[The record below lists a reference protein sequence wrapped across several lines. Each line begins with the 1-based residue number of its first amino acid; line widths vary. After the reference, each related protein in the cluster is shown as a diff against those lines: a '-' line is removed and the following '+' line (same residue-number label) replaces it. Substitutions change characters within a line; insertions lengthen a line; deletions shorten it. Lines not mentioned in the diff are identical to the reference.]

1 MNKHL
6 VLFMAGNP
14 NAITLAVEPE
24 VAEDLGDRLVQ
35 IVRNGHTQTIAGTA
49 GQQYVVNFS
58 HVVIAYFE

>member
-1 MNKHL
+1 MDKHL

-14 NAITLAVEPE
+14 NAVTLPVK
-24 VAEDLGDRLVQ
+24 VDEDFGDRLVQ
-35 IVRNGHTQTIAGTA
+35 IVRNGHTQTIAGSQ